1 MEKDDEKLKGL
12 WWSKVSELRAA
23 LGKHIED
30 IPDFKRLEAGLAE
43 IDNMMQTITENV
55 PEGIVITQDGKHIYG
70 NKAAAEIFGYTREE
84 IVGLPVAD
92 VTLPSMRKS
101 LLARDK
107 MIQAGDSIARI
118 PAEWP
123 CLRKDRTV
131 RYVRAFAYR
140 IIYLGKPASLVF
152 FFDITEKK
160 RMEDELAFNSY
171 LLNMV
176 TDSVFL
182 LDTEGNIVYV
192 NEAACES
199 RGYVREELLRM
210 NILDIAA
217 PEFKHK
223 VSIRIRQFS
232 EKKESRFHSAHI
244 CRDGTRM
251 PIEVRGRIIKRGGK
265 PFLLCVARDTSDTNG
280 SNGASSAV
288 SFNGDIGGPP
298 PVESPG

>member
-1 MEKDDEKLKGL
+1 MQADGEKLKGL
-12 WWSKVSELRAA
+12 WWSRVSDLRASLA
-23 LGKHIED
+23 KHSHN
-30 IPDFKRLEAGLAE
+30 IPDFKYLVSALEE
-43 IDNMMQTITENV
+43 IDDMIQTITENV
-55 PEGIVITQDGKHIYG
+55 PEGIVITQDGKHLYG

-84 IVGLPVAD
+84 IVGLPVTE
-92 VTLPSMRKS
+92 VTLPAMRES
-101 LLARDK
+101 LLARDR

-182 LDTEGNIVYV
+182 LGTEGNIAYV
-192 NEAACES
+192 NQAACET
-199 RGYVREELLRM
+199 RGYTREELLRM
-210 NILDIAA
+210 NFLDITTPELRHKAA
-217 PEFKHK
+217 IR
-223 VSIRIRQFS
+223 VSQFS
-232 EKKESRFHSAHI
+232 EKKESRFHSAHTSK
-244 CRDGTRM
+244 DG
-251 PIEVRGRIIKRGGK
+251 VRIPVEIRGKIIKRGGK
-265 PFLLCVARDTSDTNG
+265 PFVLCVARDTPDING
-280 SNGASSAV
+280 SNGAASAA
-288 SFNGDIGGPP
+288 SIKGDIGGPP
-298 PVESPG
+298 PMKSP